1 MGRIQSGPIITG
13 PFFLN
18 PVNHFFFFFFNN
30 YGRIQLTHH
39 GIGSQ
44 ILILHMKKIM
54 NSIIEM
60 VENKIKPKPQFINE
74 KISKF
79 LNLKKKK

>member
-1 MGRIQSGPIITG
+1 
-13 PFFLN
+13 
-18 PVNHFFFFFFNN
+18 
-30 YGRIQLTHH
+30 
-39 GIGSQ
+39 
-44 ILILHMKKIM
+44 M

-79 LNLKKKK
+79 FNLKKTELSIDRLTQEFGQMDSLVSNFMFEQILLLIKEYRLHGIKHQTKAITK

>member
-1 MGRIQSGPIITG
+1 
-13 PFFLN
+13 
-18 PVNHFFFFFFNN
+18 
-30 YGRIQLTHH
+30 
-39 GIGSQ
+39 
-44 ILILHMKKIM
+44 M

-79 LNLKKKK
+79 LNLKKKKKKPKLSKDRLTQKFGRMDSLVSNFMFDNKFCF

>member
-1 MGRIQSGPIITG
+1 MFLAFKNTYII
-13 PFFLN
+13 FF
-18 PVNHFFFFFFNN
+18 
-30 YGRIQLTHH
+30 IIKKT
-39 GIGSQ
+39 Q

-74 KISKF
+74 KISKI
-79 LNLKKKK
+79 LNLKKKKKGVK

>member
-1 MGRIQSGPIITG
+1 
-13 PFFLN
+13 
-18 PVNHFFFFFFNN
+18 
-30 YGRIQLTHH
+30 
-39 GIGSQ
+39 
-44 ILILHMKKIM
+44 M

-79 LNLKKKK
+79 LNLKKKKKRKKKKELSKDRLT